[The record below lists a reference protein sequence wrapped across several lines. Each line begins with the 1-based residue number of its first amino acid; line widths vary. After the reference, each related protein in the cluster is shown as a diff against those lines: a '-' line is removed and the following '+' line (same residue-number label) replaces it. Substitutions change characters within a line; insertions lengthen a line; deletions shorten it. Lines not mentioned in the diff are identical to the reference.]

1 MKQAKKVSLSIPTY
15 NSAPFIGKCLE
26 AIKEQTYKNIE
37 VNVIDGGSN
46 DTTVSIA
53 REHGVKNIFICKDA
67 LLSARFEGVKK
78 SNGDFVLLLDSDQI
92 LEKTAIERAVKKIE
106 EEKLDMLVFEESVY
120 KPHTFIEHLF
130 EADRKLIHQV
140 ADMSP
145 FTGVVLPRFY
155 RRKILFEAMN
165 TIPKTVLKAVG
176 GQDHAIIYYEAWQ
189 KSHKVALLSHA
200 VSHIE
205 PSSYRVMW
213 KKFYRW
219 GKTSTGAHHTRYAEL
234 LEKKERFRTGL
245 FTKGLIQASFASI
258 LLLLLKGVPYKLGYY
273 MTHIVNKNN

>member
-1 MKQAKKVSLSIPTY
+1 MKQAKVSISIPTY

-26 AIKEQTYKNIE
+26 AIKDQTYKNIE
-37 VNVIDGGSN
+37 VNIVDGGSN
-46 DTTVSIA
+46 DGTVSIA

-67 LLSARFEGVKK
+67 LLAARFEGVKK
-78 SNGDFVLLLDSDQI
+78 ANGDSVLLLDSDQI
-92 LEKTAIERAVKKIE
+92 LEKTAIERAVKKVE
-106 EEKLDMLVFEESVY
+106 EEKLDMLVFEENVY

-130 EADRKLIHQV
+130 AADRKLIHTV

-155 RRKILFEAMN
+155 RRKILIDAMN

-219 GKTSTGAHHTRYAEL
+219 GKTSFGAHHTRYDEL
-234 LEKKERFRTGL
+234 LQRKERFRTGL
-245 FTKGLIQASFASI
+245 FKKGLIRESLASI
-258 LLLLLKGVPYKLGYY
+258 LLLVFKGVPYKLGYY
-273 MTHIVNKNN
+273 RAKLFPK